1 MGKHPHVGSRTVTA
15 HHRRQI
21 ATQPTNTVARMT
33 ANVPPSAIGRL
44 LDEISWEGN
53 ARKYC
58 GGGIGKENVLTTE
71 VFSALDFLPRTA
83 FLGAVLATASGAS
96 QARAALI
103 DQIEAGT
110 VEVLSGD
117 TRPSLPN
124 GKPATWTIQP
134 DGLITTPTAV
144 CFIEAKRLRS
154 ASFQP
159 RQIARTAITI
169 NDWSATRNAFAL
181 LVLPTPPP
189 LHVAGHGRQS
199 IPEALQ
205 LGLDDAEWT
214 NEEAATIAAERF
226 AWITWTQL
234 NETVQKAAAQFA
246 EADPSMNGT
255 VHRLAAEIANSIQRH
270 S

>member
-1 MGKHPHVGSRTVTA
+1 MGKHPHVGLRTVTA

-21 ATQPTNTVARMT
+21 ATQPTNTVARVT

-44 LDEISWEGN
+44 LEEISWEGN
-53 ARKYC
+53 ARKYR

-71 VFSALDFLPRTA
+71 VFSALDFLPRAA

-96 QARAALI
+96 RARAALI
-103 DQIEAGT
+103 DQIEAAT

-134 DGLITTPTAV
+134 DGLITTPTAL

-169 NDWSATRNAFAL
+169 NDW
-181 LVLPTPPP
+181 PPP
-189 LHVAGHGRQS
+189 ETPSHFWCCRRRLPFTSLDTDASPSPKPSNSGWTMPNGPTRKPRRSPPNDSLGSHGRS
-199 IPEALQ
+199 
-205 LGLDDAEWT
+205 
-214 NEEAATIAAERF
+214 
-226 AWITWTQL
+226 
-234 NETVQKAAAQFA
+234 
-246 EADPSMNGT
+246 
-255 VHRLAAEIANSIQRH
+255 
-270 S
+270 